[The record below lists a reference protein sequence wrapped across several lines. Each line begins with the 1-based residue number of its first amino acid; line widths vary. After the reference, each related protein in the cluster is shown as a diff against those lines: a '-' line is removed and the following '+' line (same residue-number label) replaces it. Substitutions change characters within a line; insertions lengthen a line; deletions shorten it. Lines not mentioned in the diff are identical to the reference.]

1 MSPLLAHEIGRLMAS
16 SPSLVKAMV
25 EAIGEDRASVQVTL
39 RRLRDWGLI
48 PVGARGRYSV
58 NLDYISAMRLLL
70 GICASV
76 PLEKDAAKEAV
87 YSFERL
93 VGGLNESETVASE
106 GWDPATIKFPLD
118 QLGEE
123 HMLGDALVT
132 LLRAGATDALYVF
145 LDEKGVQNSEYKDS
159 WLRGYLRVAFYLP
172 IPLVRIEHQ
181 IGGLRKVW
189 RYGFLGGAPLES
201 YISVLREQHLGG
213 RMHVTEIDGTSFEII
228 GQAVADER

>member
-1 MSPLLAHEIGRLMAS
+1 MAT
-16 SPSLVKAMV
+16 SPSLVKAIV

-48 PVGARGRYSV
+48 PVGARGPHAV
-58 NLDYISAMRLLL
+58 KLDFTSAMRLLL

-87 YSFERL
+87 YTFERIP
-93 VGGLNESETVASE
+93 GGSNESETLASE

-123 HMLGDALVT
+123 HMLGEALTT
-132 LLRAGATDALYVF
+132 LLRAGATDTLYVF
-145 LDEKGVQNSEYKDS
+145 LDEKGVPNSKYKDT

-172 IPLVRIEHQ
+172 LPLARVEHQ

-189 RYGFLGGAPLES
+189 RYGFLGGAPLEG
-201 YISVLREQHLGG
+201 YISVLRE
-213 RMHVTEIDGTSFEII
+213 SKPAI
-228 GQAVADER
+228 G

>member
-1 MSPLLAHEIGRLMAS
+1 
-16 SPSLVKAMV
+16 MV
-25 EAIGEDRASVQVTL
+25 EAIGEEQSSVQVTL

-58 NLDYISAMRLLL
+58 NLDYTAAMRLLL

-93 VGGLNESETVASE
+93 FGGPSESETLASD
-106 GWDPATIKFPLD
+106 GWDPTTIKFPLD

-123 HMLGDALVT
+123 HMLGDALIT
-132 LLRAGATDALYVF
+132 LLRAGGTDALYVF
-145 LDEKGVQNSEYKDS
+145 RDEKGAQNSDYEDS

-172 IPLVRIEHQ
+172 IPIVRIEHQ

-189 RYGFLGGAPLES
+189 RYGFLGGAPLEG
-201 YISVLREQHLGG
+201 YISVLREKHLGG
-213 RMHVTEIDGTSFEII
+213 RMRVSEIDGTSFETI
-228 GQAVADER
+228 GKAMAD